1 MLERRRRRPRQVATV
16 KKHVHLTPEAVALV
30 ETFAARQDT
39 SFSGALETLARL
51 GARQAPPDAYAA
63 VLEAAVR
70 GAAREELGRQTA
82 LMASAS
88 VDAHA
93 AYVLA
98 LQLVT
103 KGQAADQA
111 QKTRQEARAEA
122 RRIVRWRASAQG
134 REELAA
140 LLTAPEPGEEA

>member
-51 GARQAPPDAYAA
+51 GARQAPPDAYAG

-70 GAAREELGRQTA
+70 GAAREELARHTA
-82 LMASAS
+82 LLASAS

-93 AYVLA
+93 AFFLA
-98 LQLVT
+98 LQVAT
-103 KGQAADQA
+103 KGQPPDQA
-111 QKTRQEARAEA
+111 QKTRQAAREAGRRTLRA
-122 RRIVRWRASAQG
+122 RASAQG
-134 REELAA
+134 IKE
-140 LLTAPEPGEEA
+140 LLTLLAEDGG

>member
-1 MLERRRRRPRQVATV
+1 MAGERRRRRPRQVATV
-16 KKHVHLTPEAVALV
+16 KKHVHLTAEAVALV

-51 GARQAPPDAYAA
+51 GARQAPPDAYAG

-70 GAAREELGRQTA
+70 GAAREELARQTA
-82 LMASAS
+82 LIASAS
-88 VDAHA
+88 VDSHA

-98 LQLVT
+98 LQLAT
-103 KGQAADQA
+103 RGQSAEDA
-111 QKTRQEARAEA
+111 KKIRQDAREAG
-122 RRIVRWRASAQG
+122 RRTLRQRASAQG

-140 LLTAPEPGEEA
+140 LLSEPDPEP